1 MKRILIFILILVLG
15 AGLLSGCTGP
25 ETTVPQDADGTPGV
39 EKTTEAPT
47 EPVTEDLYLPVDP
60 TADAP
65 TVAAE
70 ENDPDS
76 LLYLFRRV
84 LAFRKKHEE
93 LHADGA
99 ITPVCAEKGKYPFV
113 FRRDRFLICVNPTL
127 TPREAEL
134 NAELKGTLALL
145 VEGKPGKNMPTVSFS
160 DGKVTLGPQALAV
173 FELK

>member
-1 MKRILIFILILVLG
+1 MQWTTGKNLG
-15 AGLLSGCTGP
+15 FSTA
-25 ETTVPQDADGTPGV
+25 A
-39 EKTTEAPT
+39 A
-47 EPVTEDLYLPVDP
+47 EDLYLPVDP
-60 TADAP
+60 LPDAP
-65 TVAAE
+65 TVEAE
-70 ENDPDS
+70 EKDPDS
-76 LLYLFRRV
+76 MLYLFRRV

-99 ITPVCAEKGKYPFV
+99 ITPVYAEKGKYPFV

-127 TPREAEL
+127 TPREAEV

-160 DGKVTLGPQALAV
+160 DGKVTLGPQVMAV